1 MFRFN
6 IGLQLRQALNLK
18 RVTNMPFDIT
28 RDQYVSVLETEV
40 ETLRKYY
47 DPQTEGTGHFN
58 TAIGVLQRRIDEIKK
73 GNQNAI

>member
-28 RDQYVSVLETEV
+28 RDQYVAVLETEV
-40 ETLRKYY
+40 ETLRRYY

-58 TAIGVLQRRIDEIKK
+58 TAIGVLQHRIDEIKK
-73 GNQNAI
+73 GNQNAV